1 MVAND
6 DILTPEDQD
15 DQIIEGEI
23 NDLDEIHER
32 AFGDEDN
39 KPIDKEINEDE
50 IALVK
55 DLTKNQQKKK

>member
-1 MVAND
+1 MATND

-15 DQIIEGEI
+15 DQIIDGEV

-39 KPIDKEINEDE
+39 LPIDKEVNKDE
-50 IALVK
+50 IKRVK